1 LSEVAH
7 KVENGRVAEFARRA
21 GYTFQDAELLLGALT
36 HSSYAENSS
45 EDYQRLEFL
54 GDRVLGLVISEH
66 LYRENPHA
74 REGDLARQLNYL
86 VRKQTCAAAART
98 IDLESLIRAQ
108 TPQNGAAVISSRI
121 LGDACEAVIAAVYL
135 DGGLEQARKFVHTIW
150 EPFLEQAETATRD
163 AKSLLQEW
171 SLGRGLGVPHYKIIA
186 RSGPDHAPM
195 FRIRVQL
202 PNHEESLGEASSK
215 RKAEQ
220 NAAQAFIDANGI
232 SPQ

>member
-1 LSEVAH
+1 MAPANESGLA
-7 KVENGRVAEFARRA
+7 AEFERRT
-21 GYTFQDAELLLGALT
+21 GYRFADTTLLVGALT
-36 HSSYAENSS
+36 HSSYAENSA

-54 GDRVLGLVISEH
+54 GDRVLGLVIAQH
-66 LYRENPHA
+66 LYSEFPDA

-98 IDLESLIRAQ
+98 INLASLMRAQ
-108 TPQNGAAVISSRI
+108 STQNGAAVISTRI

-135 DGGLEQARKFVHTIW
+135 DGGHEAARAFVHSIW
-150 EPFLEQAETATRD
+150 QPFLEEAETATRD

-171 SLGRGLGVPHYKIIA
+171 SLGRGLGVPHYKVIS
-186 RSGPDHAPM
+186 RTGPDHAPM
-195 FRIRVQL
+195 FTIRVQL
-202 PNHEESLGEASSK
+202 PDYDVSMGEASSK

-220 NAAQAFIDANGI
+220 IAAQAFMDANGI